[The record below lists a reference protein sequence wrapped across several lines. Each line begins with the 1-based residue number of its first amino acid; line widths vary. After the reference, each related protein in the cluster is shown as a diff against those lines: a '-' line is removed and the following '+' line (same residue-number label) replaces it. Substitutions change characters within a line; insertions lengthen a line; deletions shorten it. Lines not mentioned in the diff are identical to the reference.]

1 MNNILITSAGKR
13 VSLLNAFK
21 KELKA
26 IFPDVFATDS
36 NPQLSAAC
44 MIADGWFKVPSLNS
58 HNYVNELI
66 KICKDNKIS
75 LIIPL

>member
-26 IFPDVFATDS
+26 IFLIKKFCNRFQSTTFRC
-36 NPQLSAAC
+36 LH
-44 MIADGWFKVPSLNS
+44 ADGWFKFQA
-58 HNYVNELI
+58 
-66 KICKDNKIS
+66 
-75 LIIPL
+75 

>member
-1 MNNILITSAGKR
+1 
-13 VSLLNAFK
+13 
-21 KELKA
+21 
-26 IFPDVFATDS
+26 
-36 NPQLSAAC
+36 

-75 LIIPL
+75 LIPTIDTELLLLAENEALLGELN

>member
-1 MNNILITSAGKR
+1 
-13 VSLLNAFK
+13 
-21 KELKA
+21 LKA
-26 IFPDVFATDS
+26 IFPDKKFFATDS

-44 MIADGWFKVPSLNS
+44 MIADGWFKVLSLNS

-75 LIIPL
+75 LIIPTIDTELLLLAENEAFIKGELN